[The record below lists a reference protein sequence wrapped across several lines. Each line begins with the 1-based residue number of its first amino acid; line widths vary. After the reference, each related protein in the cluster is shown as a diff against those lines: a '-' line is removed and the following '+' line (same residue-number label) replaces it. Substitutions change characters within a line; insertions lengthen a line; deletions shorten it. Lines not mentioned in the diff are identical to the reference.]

1 MTVDEVKQ
9 LISSQG
15 WTPQEKTR
23 QRGTLY
29 LSAAR
34 KTQGKTIWRYIGV
47 VSKLHM
53 LTEQEI
59 LAKLNK

>member
-1 MTVDEVKQ
+1 MTLDEIKQ
-9 LISSQG
+9 FISEQG

-34 KTQGKTIWRYIGV
+34 KAQGKTIWRYIGA
-47 VSKLHM
+47 VSKLHT